1 MQRFFIFVI
10 IPAIVVGMIT
20 LGFST
25 GSVAKEIRIGSVI
38 NLTGPVSTFGQL
50 NAKGLEDYIRYVN
63 EVKGGV
69 YGNKIDLT
77 IVDHAYKVP
86 ESVKYVKK
94 FCTQDKMDVITTWDA
109 GSGIMAKPIVQK
121 YKIPMFNFSNYQGF
135 LKPPID
141 YAYLMIGS
149 FTMESHA
156 VLEYIRSIHRGN
168 AAPKVGLLT
177 YNNAFGKAIHQASK
191 DYGAKYNLNIV
202 GIEEFPP
209 KALDLNTEL
218 LRLKNRGAEYIFMQ
232 ILPGSV
238 IMALQAADRIKY
250 DVLFIGTWPI
260 TDPDFFKRGKG
271 LIRDRVRM
279 EFTGGLP
286 VDGTPGV
293 QLMQG
298 LMKRYKTVTH
308 VDVSYWFGVALGSVM
323 ERAFQRAHEKFGK
336 IERETINLALE
347 SFRNEDFGGLLPNV
361 TYTKTDHSASWRARI
376 VKVNEDRT
384 FIPLT
389 GFWAPGKEKVRILK
403 K

>member
-1 MQRFFIFVI
+1 MRNLFSFATISLV
-10 IPAIVVGMIT
+10 VVGIIT
-20 LGFST
+20 LGFPT

-50 NAKGLEDYIRYVN
+50 NARGLQDYIRYVN
-63 EVKGGV
+63 EVKGGA
-69 YGNKIDLT
+69 YGNKINLT

-86 ESVKYVKK
+86 ESVKYVKR
-94 FCTQDKMDVITTWDA
+94 FCTQDRMDVITTWDA

-135 LKPPID
+135 LKPPVD

-149 FTMESHA
+149 FVMETQA
-156 VLEYIRSIHRGN
+156 ILEYIRAIHTGSS
-168 AAPKVGLLT
+168 APRVGLLT
-177 YNNAFGKAIHQASK
+177 YNNAFGKAIHKPSK
-191 DYGAKYNLNIV
+191 EYGTKYNLNIV

-209 KALDLNTEL
+209 RALDLNTEL
-218 LRLKNRGAEYIFMQ
+218 LRHKNKGAEYIVMQ

-238 IMALQAADRIKY
+238 IMALQAADRIRY
-250 DVLFIGTWPI
+250 DVPFIGTWPT
-260 TDPDFFKRGKG
+260 TDPGFFKRGKG

-293 QLMQG
+293 RLMQE
-298 LMKRYKTVTH
+298 LVKRYKTVTH
-308 VDVSYWFGVALGSVM
+308 FDVSYWFGVALGSVI

-336 IERETINLALE
+336 IDRETINQALE

-384 FIPLT
+384 FIPAT
-389 GFWAPGKEKVRILK
+389 GFWAPGKEKVRVLK